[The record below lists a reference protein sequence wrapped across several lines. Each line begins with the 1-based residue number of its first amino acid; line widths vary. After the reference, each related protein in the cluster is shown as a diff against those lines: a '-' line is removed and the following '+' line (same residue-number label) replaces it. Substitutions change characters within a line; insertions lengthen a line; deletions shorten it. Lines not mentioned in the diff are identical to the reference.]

1 MRAAQSPGWSLG
13 LGRHGDVMATRDS
26 GEIGHPWVL
35 LAKRAGRTTR
45 LFLYHPGD
53 DVEAEGEVVGEISG
67 SARHMGRELRE
78 VLSSLEL
85 DS

>member
-13 LGRHGDVMATRDS
+13 IGRHGELMATRDS
-26 GEIGHPWVL
+26 GQIGQPWVL

-53 DVEAEGEVVGEISG
+53 DVEAEGEAVGEIAG
-67 SARHMGRELRE
+67 SARHMGRELRG
-78 VLSSLEL
+78 VLSSLQF